1 MKKKTVHLHRTIMF
15 QELEKVMDFALESD
29 EYGKAMEANVFGK
42 KSADG
47 IKQTSNFLSR
57 IYLFEPNIA
66 SFQVLKYFWRT
77 TSEDE
82 KKLIAFLYA
91 MEQDYLLFESIDVV
105 QKTSIGK
112 KVPVEA
118 FKDNLESY
126 YPNKYSKVTS
136 HSIGKNLASSWKQ
149 AGFIAG
155 KTKNIRVQPEVTYK
169 VAAFA
174 FFLAFILGD
183 RGEYVFNNS
192 IVKSLSISENNLR
205 DLAVE
210 AAKQDLLQYQYGG
223 SVTSFAFP
231 QLLSKLAIQA

>member
-1 MKKKTVHLHRTIMF
+1 
-15 QELEKVMDFALESD
+15 
-29 EYGKAMEANVFGK
+29 
-42 KSADG
+42 
-47 IKQTSNFLSR
+47 
-57 IYLFEPNIA
+57 
-66 SFQVLKYFWRT
+66 
-77 TSEDE
+77 
-82 KKLIAFLYA
+82 
-91 MEQDYLLFESIDVV
+91 
-105 QKTSIGK
+105 
-112 KVPVEA
+112 
-118 FKDNLESY
+118 LESY

-231 QLLSKLAIQA
+231 QLSSKLAIQV